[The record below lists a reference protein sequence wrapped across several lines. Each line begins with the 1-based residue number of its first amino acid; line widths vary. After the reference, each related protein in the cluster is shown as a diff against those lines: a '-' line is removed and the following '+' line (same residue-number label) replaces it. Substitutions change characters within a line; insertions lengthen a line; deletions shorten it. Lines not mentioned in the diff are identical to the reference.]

1 MLYLNDIYVYY
12 GSINAVKGVSL
23 EVKEG
28 EITTL
33 IGANGAGKTTILM
46 TISGLLKC
54 SSGNIKLQNKDI
66 TNSPPAKIVKSGIAH
81 VPEGRRIFP
90 NFNVEENLFL
100 GAFSRR
106 SEKIKIKNDLDKMY
120 QFFPR
125 LFERRHQ
132 IAGTL
137 SGGEQQM
144 LSIARALMSNPKIL
158 LLDEPSLG
166 LAPMLVQQVYKI
178 IKLLN
183 ESKKTILLVEQKA
196 YLALKLANWGYVIEN
211 GKIIFSNK
219 TSELLKNDYIRGAYL
234 E

>member
-90 NFNVEENLFL
+90 NFNVEENLIL

>member
-66 TNSPPAKIVKSGIAH
+66 TNSSPANIVKSGIAH

-90 NFNVEENLFL
+90 DFNVKENLIL

-125 LFERRHQ
+125 LFERRNQ

-144 LSIARALMSNPKIL
+144 LTMARALMSNPKIL

-166 LAPMLVQQVYKI
+166 LAPMLVQQIYKI

-183 ESKKTILLVEQKA
+183 KSKKTILLVEQKA

>member
-66 TNSPPAKIVKSGIAH
+66 TNSSPANIVKSGIAH

-144 LSIARALMSNPKIL
+144 LTMARALMSNPKIL

-166 LAPMLVQQVYKI
+166 LAPMLVQQIYKI
-178 IKLLN
+178 VKLLN

-196 YLALKLANWGYVIEN
+196 YLALKIANWGYVIEN

>member
-66 TNSPPAKIVKSGIAH
+66 TNSSPANIVKSGIAH

-90 NFNVEENLFL
+90 NFNVKENLIL

-125 LFERRHQ
+125 LFERRNQ

-144 LSIARALMSNPKIL
+144 LTMARALMSNPKIL

-183 ESKKTILLVEQKA
+183 KSKKTILLVEQKA

>member
-66 TNSPPAKIVKSGIAH
+66 TNSSPANIVKSGIAH

-90 NFNVEENLFL
+90 NFNVKENLIL

-106 SEKIKIKNDLDKMY
+106 SEKIKIKNDLDRMY

-125 LFERRHQ
+125 LFERRNQ

-144 LSIARALMSNPKIL
+144 LTMARALMSNPKIL

-166 LAPMLVQQVYKI
+166 LAPMLVQQIYKI

-183 ESKKTILLVEQKA
+183 KSKKTILLVEQKA

>member
-66 TNSPPAKIVKSGIAH
+66 TNSSPAKIVKSGIAH

-90 NFNVEENLFL
+90 NFNVEENLIL

-144 LSIARALMSNPKIL
+144 LTIARALMSNPKIL

-166 LAPMLVQQVYKI
+166 LAPMLVQQIYKI